1 MVDDRSAG
9 YHMAYHR
16 TVWLVILLMIA
27 LGGRQPRSISQ
38 DLVGSTPEALSE
50 QLKDDTPVDYVVIDL
65 GDGEEKRWLTSR
77 LYITALLLQK
87 MRDLQALVFVEADQ
101 DTRQRFVGWAGPSK
115 VRWALAQHFR
125 ELEEAFSRAY
135 YEVMSSHKVEIANKV
150 GKLTAVGQPR
160 NVLPAVEIVS
170 SFFEQ
175 IQHHK
180 SQHVSIPAGTSKD
193 EWVRIGVSSF
203 ERARWLDA
211 SSLETFLGEEL
222 TTSYVRDDALY
233 TKSSSD
239 QTRLVLSQTG
249 RYVALTQEDKRFE
262 KLIDRREVLEEV
274 ARNVLQEV

>member
-1 MVDDRSAG
+1 
-9 YHMAYHR
+9 
-16 TVWLVILLMIA
+16 
-27 LGGRQPRSISQ
+27 
-38 DLVGSTPEALSE
+38 
-50 QLKDDTPVDYVVIDL
+50 
-65 GDGEEKRWLTSR
+65 
-77 LYITALLLQK
+77 
-87 MRDLQALVFVEADQ
+87 
-101 DTRQRFVGWAGPSK
+101 
-115 VRWALAQHFR
+115 
-125 ELEEAFSRAY
+125 LEEAFSRAY